1 MNCAVNRDAGAIDAV
16 CKMFGE
22 VAGLV
27 ADDWAMEHGHT
38 FVPTTRASFIASVE
52 REARDIAQREPALLA
67 PYLPLPLDLM
77 RRAIRFD
84 IEPRLVRALDD
95 ATAAVSR

>member
-1 MNCAVNRDAGAIDAV
+1 MTAAERDQGATDAV
-16 CKMFGE
+16 CRMFGE

-27 ADDWAMEHGHT
+27 ADDWAMERGHT
-38 FVPTTRASFIASVE
+38 FVPTTRASFIACVE
-52 REARDIAQREPALLA
+52 RDARDIAQREPALLA
-67 PYLPLPLDLM
+67 PYLPLPADLM
-77 RRAIRFD
+77 RRVIRAD